1 VSSEKRCIDCDAP
14 ITDEARA
21 LNASELWCVPCEKAR
36 RARISASMAEI
47 TASFPTQQEVPNHAA
62 D

>member
-1 VSSEKRCIDCDAP
+1 MSEKRCIDCDAP

-21 LNASELWCVPCEKAR
+21 LNASELWCVKCEKER

-47 TASFPTQQEVPNHAA
+47 SVGFA
-62 D
+62 DAGGDPR